1 MAGET
6 TEIHAKLVLDP
17 EAKEAAEH
25 LKEGFEGIGEKVHEI
40 QHEMMELVKTT
51 LAVAAGFELDK
62 GIESIKELGHE
73 VLNAATA
80 SENAEKTIAGLLAMS
95 DKTGASFEELK
106 GRAAEVHEQLEDIG
120 VKVGASGDAV
130 AEAFEMISSR
140 SQKSTE
146 ELVKLTDQM
155 ATAGKILPGGVSQI
169 AAAWRD
175 LESGI
180 VRPRNALVQ
189 LMVQTHTVGGTM
201 REVAAGMNKMLQT
214 PEGKEKAFEMA
225 EKAIAKMAE
234 TARNAPM
241 SYDQLIQ
248 SLKSMREMVFK
259 SAGEPIIKALGGNLE
274 KLRTYFMNNQAAVE
288 AWAKSAGEKVGEWVV
303 QAADA
308 MKEGF
313 QYLQTHAEEIEKA
326 IKSGVAGAKAMVEFI
341 LAHKEEIAIAFG
353 VSKALSF
360 GSALAGGSVSV
371 VNGITAMA
379 EFGIT
384 VGAATMALLAFT
396 AAAAS
401 LAAVYLEW
409 QKLKGVTGG
418 NFQNE
423 YHMDQM
429 ARMEGADKSAHAGNI
444 GETKRITDA
453 MVEENPALAEMAVH
467 LNSIAQG
474 AAEWNREAAALENK
488 MNGQSVPLVKTDEA
502 AQNMFEGVAF
512 SFETAQAVG
521 DTAAANFQAH
531 FVAANQK
538 VFDAMNKAGPD
549 FDMAAWKFIESI
561 SAFAPAVAAAMATK
575 YGNEHGTGTRVPT
588 SGPPVMDF
596 RGSNF
601 TIHQDFRDQD
611 PDRVVAMMR
620 KDLVHTAGARV
631 QSRGALGGG
640 M

>member
-1 MAGET
+1 
-6 TEIHAKLVLDP
+6 LDR
-17 EAKEAAEH
+17 
-25 LKEGFEGIGEKVHEI
+25 
-40 QHEMMELVKTT
+40 
-51 LAVAAGFELDK
+51 

-73 VLNAATA
+73 VINAATA
-80 SENAEKTIAGLLAMS
+80 SENAEKTISGLLAMT

-106 GRAAEVHEQLEDIG
+106 VKAAEVHEELEDIG

-130 AEAFEMISSR
+130 AEAFEMIASR

-288 AWAKSAGEKVGEWVV
+288 AWAKSAGEKVGEWTLE
-303 QAADA
+303 AAEA
-308 MKEGF
+308 VKEGF
-313 QYLQTHAEEIEKA
+313 QYLQTHAEEIENA

-353 VSKALSF
+353 ANKAMQIGTAIAGVGEL
-360 GSALAGGSVSV
+360 GLGAGGSMAAFAASV
-371 VNGITAMA
+371 GTAA
-379 EFGIT
+379 
-384 VGAATMALLAFT
+384 MALLALT
-396 AAAAS
+396 AAAAA
-401 LAAVYLEW
+401 LYAVYLEAK
-409 QKLKGVTGG
+409 KLQAETNNG
-418 NFQNE
+418 QNE
-423 YHMDQM
+423 YHMNQR
-429 ARMEGADKSAHAGNI
+429 ARLDAATQSANAGNV
-444 GETKRITDA
+444 GDTKRIADA
-453 MVEENPALAEMAVH
+453 MAYDNPELRELADNLIA
-467 LNSIAQG
+467 IAQ
-474 AAEWNREAAALENK
+474 AAHEMNRKTESLGET
-488 MNGQSVPLVKTDEA
+488 MNGVQVPTVKTEEA
-502 AQNMFEGVAF
+502 AQNLFESAAIG
-512 SFETAQAVG
+512 FERAQEVG
-521 DTAAANFQAH
+521 DTAAANYQAH

-538 VFDAMNKAGPD
+538 LFDAMNQAGPD
-549 FDMAAWKFIESI
+549 FDRVTWKFIESI

-575 YGNEHGTGTRVPT
+575 YGNEHGTGTRVNPV
-588 SGPPVMDF
+588 SGPPIMDF

-620 KDLVHTAGARV
+620 KDLIHTAGARV
-631 QSRGALGGG
+631 QSRGALGFG